1 MTARLSASPE
11 IDSAS
16 WGSCNCV
23 DLEAERLRCWCASL
37 MGNAMLDDDWF
48 GLLQAKNKNK
58 NIKLHQGFRLKLP
71 ALPGL
76 GEIGQITQHQAS
88 NLPFLRCVIVRKER
102 RNGQTQ
108 PEGHVLATHRAG
120 SLCAKRERERR
131 LMGSSWKRL
140 KVDPPVDTPPRLCDA
155 WSAWNMFDLHAG
167 CACSPAWWAATLCGH
182 RWGTAMWHPE
192 SLADYVW
199 PSPSQYTRSTIAGK
213 SII

>member
-37 MGNAMLDDDWF
+37 MGNAMLDEDWF

-58 NIKLHQGFRLKLP
+58 HIKLHQGFMLKLP

-88 NLPFLRCVIVRKER
+88 NLPFLRCVIVWKER

-108 PEGHVLATHRAG
+108 PEGHILATHRAG
-120 SLCAKRERERR
+120 SLCAKREREKVNGVKLKEIKRRPTCGYSSSTVRCLKCMKYVRPPRR
-131 LMGSSWKRL
+131 LCM
-140 KVDPPVDTPPRLCDA
+140 
-155 WSAWNMFDLHAG
+155 
-167 CACSPAWWAATLCGH
+167 
-182 RWGTAMWHPE
+182 
-192 SLADYVW
+192 
-199 PSPSQYTRSTIAGK
+199 
-213 SII
+213 